1 MSIHHKLE
9 NIEPPD
15 IDDFL
20 AECQSKADE
29 LGVTLEYY
37 LEEFL

>member
-1 MSIHHKLE
+1 MSIHNKLE
-9 NIEPPD
+9 NVEASD

-20 AECQSKADE
+20 AECQVKAEE
-29 LGVTLEYY
+29 LGITLEYY

>member
-1 MSIHHKLE
+1 MSIHRKLE
-9 NIEPPD
+9 NIEITD

-20 AECQSKADE
+20 AECQQKANE
-29 LGVTLEYY
+29 LGITLEYY